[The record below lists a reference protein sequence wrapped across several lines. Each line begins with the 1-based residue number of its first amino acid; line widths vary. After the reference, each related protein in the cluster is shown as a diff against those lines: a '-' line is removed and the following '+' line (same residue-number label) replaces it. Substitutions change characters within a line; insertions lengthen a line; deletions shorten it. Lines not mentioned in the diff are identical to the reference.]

1 MQLVLL
7 FSTKPVAKTKQ
18 TKKNCLFPF
27 NLLTFR
33 FAGEVDFHILVSSI
47 AWVTKDAVGS
57 RHTAGG
63 TSLTPSSDHTHGVG
77 ASAVGI
83 GHGAVLAVGC
93 AQSPVVGRD
102 NINVLPRPTAQVQRF
117 PFTCSNSS

>member
-1 MQLVLL
+1 MQLFLL
-7 FSTKPVAKTKQ
+7 VSTKPVEKTKQ
-18 TKKNCLFPF
+18 KNTFFSF
-27 NLLTFR
+27 NVLTFR

-63 TSLTPSSDHTHGVG
+63 TSLTPSSDHTQGVG

-83 GHGAVLAVGC
+83 GHGAVLAVSC

-102 NINVLPRPTAQVQRF
+102 NINVLPRSTAQVQRI